1 MASSVSIY
9 LISLISSLCVLFG
22 INFLVR
28 PIKILAAQILGIQ
41 LLILGFL
48 VIASFFILPE
58 NLLQNPHFFR
68 VVAPFH
74 YLLPPLNFLF
84 FWYLLHPNEKFNKYY
99 FLLFIPFVFQFLEY
113 LPFYLTSKETKIEEI
128 NWMISQG
135 NFFAFSTRFMWI
147 DPNIHNLVKFIFG
160 TVLCLGMVIFYLQF
174 KKKKSYKKLFQ
185 QPLIHSWILGI
196 LVFRAG
202 LIGYVFY
209 LHAFTEL
216 GKFDSPNYVFV
227 AEIFNIIYLAL
238 FPSLL
243 DGNILSEALIGK
255 NKEVSI
261 RGVKGEDQLHELAL
275 KIESYFKETQV
286 YLNSQLTVELLGK
299 FTGQPHRLISQAI
312 KYKYGVS
319 FRDYLNRFRI
329 THFVETLF
337 IPEKL
342 SKSSIESLI
351 KDSGFGSRQRFYIA
365 FKKEKGC
372 TPKEFIS
379 LKERR

>member
-1 MASSVSIY
+1 MSSVSIY

-174 KKKKSYKKLFQ
+174 KKKKSYEKLF
-185 QPLIHSWILGI
+185 
-196 LVFRAG
+196 
-202 LIGYVFY
+202 
-209 LHAFTEL
+209 
-216 GKFDSPNYVFV
+216 
-227 AEIFNIIYLAL
+227 
-238 FPSLL
+238 
-243 DGNILSEALIGK
+243 
-255 NKEVSI
+255 
-261 RGVKGEDQLHELAL
+261 
-275 KIESYFKETQV
+275 
-286 YLNSQLTVELLGK
+286 
-299 FTGQPHRLISQAI
+299 
-312 KYKYGVS
+312 
-319 FRDYLNRFRI
+319 
-329 THFVETLF
+329 
-337 IPEKL
+337 
-342 SKSSIESLI
+342 
-351 KDSGFGSRQRFYIA
+351 
-365 FKKEKGC
+365 
-372 TPKEFIS
+372 
-379 LKERR
+379 